1 MADIKQRLTTIRAP
15 GETANR
21 ERDEAEKNSGG
32 SAGKRNIA
40 QLAAEKIEPYVRK
53 RRCSGSSSER
63 SRKRTEHLNEEEQN
77 ILRLHINSRER
88 KRMHDMNDS
97 LDELRKVLPFA
108 ENDERSGAKKMS
120 KIETILLAKMCILGL
135 TKEIAELRA
144 NNERLTREMMA
155 LKRNGQTQ
163 QKETEQSAA
172 SVTGTASTSS
182 QRNAPQTDGL
192 CRKVAAIANVGLLP
206 VPPCR
211 ISSADPNSVLS
222 PPFVPFSTP
231 MLSTNAAAFLMQE
244 KSNQILGN
252 AFAVHQLLSMKSA
265 NDFRQANGAI
275 DLFGHLSAAN
285 FPVNNQMENSY
296 ENEQPNK
303 ATTPNRKR
311 RPNGGRKEDKKKG
324 VDGRDSRKSIG
335 GTDQRKSID
344 GTDQRKSIGGT
355 DQQVKNNQNNRQ
367 AQ

>member
-1 MADIKQRLTTIRAP
+1 MADVKQRLTTICAQAQ
-15 GETANR
+15 TVNR
-21 ERDEAEKNSGG
+21 ERDEATNNSGG

-108 ENDERSGAKKMS
+108 ANDERLGAKKMS
-120 KIETILLAKMCILGL
+120 KIETILLAKMRILGL

-163 QKETEQSAA
+163 QKEAQQSAA

-206 VPPCR
+206 VPQCR
-211 ISSADPNSVLS
+211 IPSADANSVVS

-252 AFAVHQLLSMKSA
+252 AFAVHQLLAMKSA

-275 DLFGHLSAAN
+275 DFGHLSAAN
-285 FPVNNQMENSY
+285 FPVNNQMENSH

-303 ATTPNRKR
+303 TTTHTIPTNRKR

-324 VDGRDSRKSIG
+324 VDGRD
-335 GTDQRKSID
+335 QRKSID
-344 GTDQRKSIGGT
+344 GI
-355 DQQVKNNQNNRQ
+355 DQQVKNHQNNRQ
-367 AQ
+367 AD